1 MGIYGK
7 VFWVFIFSETGKYD
21 DYTLQISNEKNQKF
35 LFKRNTRNIKKYF
48 KLKNMIRKNNRY
60 LNIYCLEN

>member
-21 DYTLQISNEKNQKF
+21 DYTLQISNEKN
-35 LFKRNTRNIKKYF
+35 
-48 KLKNMIRKNNRY
+48 
-60 LNIYCLEN
+60 